1 MTLYQSISQIAK
13 SHVFV
18 RDDVCRHLSS
28 PVCVRR
34 LGARTI
40 RMPFHEHAFRWAL
53 QCGSG
58 CLAARP
64 VWSLVWLAALRPR
77 CDVWVPTLQ
86 HAQHSEAELYIEL
99 HSIRLESKCLVHF
112 EAVSFKPP
120 DNNLLVQ
127 SYSIQF
133 SFFPLNTSTQWVSRR
148 SEPSNPQDATQ
159 LQLVCAGQGILWQRF
174 DLNDGESSHGD
185 FCWKNFTR
193 WWKKLNFAAWT

>member
-64 VWSLVWLAALRPR
+64 VWSLVWHAALRPQ

-99 HSIRLESKCLVHF
+99 PSIRLESKCPIGSKLLVHF
-112 EAVSFKPP
+112 EAVSFNPP

-127 SYSIQF
+127 LYMSYSIQF
-133 SFFPLNTSTQWVSRR
+133 SFFHSTQWVSRR
-148 SEPSNPQDATQ
+148 SEPSNPQDVTQ
-159 LQLVCAGQGILWQRF
+159 LQLVCAGHQGILWQRV

-185 FCWKNFTR
+185 FCWK
-193 WWKKLNFAAWT
+193 KLH